1 MKKISFFRSPDV
13 YNFENTKYEEMY
25 FPDDFFIHKPI
36 VNYNIKG
43 NPIDSIIND
52 RIKLYALKGIVE
64 LDINNDY
71 KPDLLSESKN
81 EKSYMIT
88 GFVEIDKNL
97 FFLYY
102 LDNDSIKKVNDLYK
116 LINFK

>member
-1 MKKISFFRSPDV
+1 
-13 YNFENTKYEEMY
+13 MY
-25 FPDDFFIHKPI
+25 FQEDFFVHKTV

-43 NPIDSIIND
+43 KFIDSIVNHKT
-52 RIKLYALKGIVE
+52 KLYALKGIVE

-71 KPDLLSESKN
+71 KPDLLIESKN
-81 EKSYMIT
+81 ENSYMIT
-88 GFVEIDKNL
+88 GFIEIDNNL

-102 LDNDSIKKVNDLYK
+102 LDNDSIKKVSDLHK